1 MKHKAQ
7 ESYYS
12 LEKVD
17 CRYIRDTEEVQDCL
31 SNKCKGCI
39 LDEALKTLQDLINC
53 QLTPTEATAIFTAAG
68 NFATVFNTLKDTGI
82 FNEKSIEV
90 IKSIA
95 KDLNSGL
102 NKLQKQ
108 KEMWVSEDE

>member
-7 ESYYS
+7 ESLNYLESGFKFYS
-12 LEKVD
+12 D
-17 CRYIRDTEEVQDCL
+17 F
-31 SNKCKGCI
+31 N
-39 LDEALKTLQDLINC
+39 TLQDLINC
-53 QLTPTEATAIFTAAG
+53 QLTPDEATAIFTVAG
-68 NFATVFNTLKDTGI
+68 NFATVFSTLKDSGI

-95 KDLNSGL
+95 KDLDSGL

-108 KEMWVSEDE
+108 KEMWVSEDETN

>member
-7 ESYYS
+7 ESLDVLSYPLDDS
-12 LEKVD
+12 SCGGCKCGTSD
-17 CRYIRDTEEVQDCL
+17 CRDCKKAIAVF
-31 SNKCKGCI
+31 NV
-39 LDEALKTLQDLINC
+39 EDLINC
-53 QLTPTEATAIFTAAG
+53 QLTPDEATAIFTVAG
-68 NFATVFNTLKDTGI
+68 NFATVFSTLKDSGI

-95 KDLNSGL
+95 KDLDSGL

-108 KEMWVSEDE
+108 KEMWVSEDETN